1 MGFLVLFVT
10 TGLPL
15 DSEGSHV
22 SSLPW
27 GLGAGGLDGYQAL
40 IPHTGPVVPRADQA
54 LATLTMRKFCEDKVA
69 AELQP
74 SQRR

>member
-1 MGFLVLFVT
+1 MRDQSG
-10 TGLPL
+10 
-15 DSEGSHV
+15 DQ
-22 SSLPW
+22 SLSPP
-27 GLGAGGLDGYQAL
+27 AGP
-40 IPHTGPVVPRADQA
+40 IVPRADQA